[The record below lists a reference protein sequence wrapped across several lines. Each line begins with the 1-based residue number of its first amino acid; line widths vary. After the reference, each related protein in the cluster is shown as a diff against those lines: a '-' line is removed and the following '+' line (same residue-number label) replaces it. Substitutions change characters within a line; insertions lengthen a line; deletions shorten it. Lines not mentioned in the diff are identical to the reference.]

1 MYTTI
6 KKEELKKLVIGA
18 LTKHGETQENAEI
31 LYDLMYED
39 EISGKSSHGFYRLP
53 MFMGSLSPDVKKD
66 AVEVTVNGNVISV
79 DGKKNIGVIP
89 IKKAVDK
96 IIELSE
102 TQNIIVAGVNNYE
115 NNTGAIGYYARKLAK
130 AGLISII
137 TVSSEA
143 CVVPHG
149 GMDLMLGTNP
159 VAMGFPCGD
168 NPVITDVTTAAM
180 PWGRIAVLGKAGQPV
195 PDGVIMDKDGNPS
208 NDPDDL
214 IKRGGKQLPLA
225 GHKGYALGV
234 AMEILGGIFVGG
246 KGGKHSVPGSD
257 AAFIVAMKKDAFI
270 PAEEYEA
277 KMAAFVD
284 EVKNSTK
291 APGVDEIRIPGM
303 LGPDYFKMAESDEIT
318 ILTTIYNDILKY
330 A

>member
-1 MYTTI
+1 MPMQEGMKPQEITPSLANDRREDITRPSLKDSPLGKLLEGEVFNPSDEPRSPYDHERPSLKDSPLGKQLEGEKINPAGTDGPGSS
-6 KKEELKKLVIGA
+6 ELPSLRNSP
-18 LTKHGETQENAEI
+18 L
-31 LYDLMYED
+31 
-39 EISGKSSHGFYRLP
+39 GKSLE
-53 MFMGSLSPDVKKD
+53 K
-66 AVEVTVNGNVISV
+66 
-79 DGKKNIGVIP
+79 
-89 IKKAVDK
+89 
-96 IIELSE
+96 ELAQAE
-102 TQNIIVAGVNNYE
+102 DCTPE
-115 NNTGAIGYYARKLAK
+115 
-130 AGLISII
+130 
-137 TVSSEA
+137 
-143 CVVPHG
+143 
-149 GMDLMLGTNP
+149 
-159 VAMGFPCGD
+159 
-168 NPVITDVTTAAM
+168 
-180 PWGRIAVLGKAGQPV
+180 AGQPV

-246 KGGKHSVPGSD
+246 KGGKHAVPGSD

-303 LGPDYFKMAESDEIT
+303 LGPDYFEMAESDEIT